1 MSEFVNARGLIDHAH
16 YNEGMQAIENELS
29 KIRQDQELQT
39 PDGAKLFVSCFP
51 VENAKGTVMI
61 LHGFTENAY
70 KFQEVIHGF
79 VTDGWSVVAYDQRG
93 HGRSFRDSKTIPTTV
108 YIDRF
113 ETYIEDF
120 KLVYDRFVAK
130 APGKK
135 ILFAHSMGG
144 AVALLALENTDK
156 VFDKAVLSSPMVAPA
171 TGGVPLWA
179 GRLCCYLFF
188 LIGKAK
194 ERIFFSAPYTG
205 HEDFETSCASSPERF
220 TWYDD
225 VKFNNKEYQTSNPSY
240 RWTLESMNVTKKIL
254 KKSAPE
260 SIQIPVR
267 IYSAELDNTVL
278 IDPQKEAASRIPKGE
293 FIPVKAA
300 KHEIYRS
307 TDEVLYPWWDSVI
320 EYING

>member
-1 MSEFVNARGLIDHAH
+1 MNEYLNARGLIDHAH
-16 YNEGMQAIENELS
+16 YNDGMQAVEENLAA
-29 KIRQDQELQT
+29 IRQDKELPT
-39 PDGAKLFVSCFP
+39 PDGARLFVSYYP
-51 VENAKGTVMI
+51 VEGAKGTVMI

-93 HGRSFRDSKTIPTTV
+93 HGRSTRTDGTIPTTV

-120 KLVYDRFVAK
+120 KLVYDQYVAGES
-130 APGKK
+130 GKK
-135 ILFAHSMGG
+135 ILYAHSMGG

-156 VFDKAVLSSPMVAPA
+156 TFDKAVLSSPMVAPA

-179 GRLCCYLFF
+179 GKLCCRFFF
-188 LIGKAK
+188 LLGKAK

-205 HEDFETSCASSPERF
+205 HEDFETSCAAGVERF
-220 TWYDD
+220 NWYDD
-225 VKFNNKEYQTSNPSY
+225 VKFTHPEFQTSNPSY

-254 KKSAPE
+254 AKNAPE
-260 SIQIPVR
+260 SIRIPVR
-267 IYSAELDNTVL
+267 IYSAELDTTVL
-278 IDPQKEAASRIPKGE
+278 IEPQKEAARRMPQGE

-307 TDEVLYPWWDSVI
+307 TDEVFFAWWDDVLQ
-320 EYING
+320 YINA

>member
-1 MSEFVNARGLIDHAH
+1 MSEFVNARGLIDQAH

-79 VTDGWSVVAYDQRG
+79 VTDEWSVVAYDQRG

-194 ERIFFSAPYTG
+194 ERIFFSAPYTDTRISRPPAPPAPSG
-205 HEDFETSCASSPERF
+205 LPGTMMLNSTTR
-220 TWYDD
+220 
-225 VKFNNKEYQTSNPSY
+225 TSNPSY